1 MASPTEQ
8 LALLHYGSGTRRCLL
23 ILPKYGTLSN
33 AMKMLNGSDL
43 ASFIVERQA
52 RQVRALR
59 QAHNVAPR
67 LAVILTDDNPASLK
81 YISVKQ
87 RYGADIL
94 VDVVVEKVTMATVV
108 EVIERHNQDVETHG
122 IIVQLPIA
130 DMARTDEIVA
140 AITPEKDVDG
150 LNASSDFDPATP
162 TAILWLLAGYNID
175 LRGKQVVIIGKG
187 RLVGGPL
194 AAMLEASG
202 VTPLVIEKGDNLET
216 AVAHADII
224 ISAAGDPGVVT
235 ADMLPQKAIVV
246 DAGVAGEGGVLK
258 GDVADDV
265 YETRDDLIITPK
277 KGGVG
282 PLTVTVLFDNVIR
295 AAQAVVAKR

>member
-1 MASPTEQ
+1 
-8 LALLHYGSGTRRCLL
+8 
-23 ILPKYGTLSN
+23 
-33 AMKMLNGSDL
+33 MKMLNGSDL

-59 QAHNVAPR
+59 QAHGVFPR

-94 VDVVVEKVTMATVV
+94 VDVVVEKVTMDTVL
-108 EVIERHNQDVETHG
+108 EVIKRHNQDVETHG

-130 DMARTDEIVA
+130 DAKRTDEIVA
-140 AITPEKDVDG
+140 AISPEKDVDG

-162 TAILWLLAGYNID
+162 TAILWLLAGYNVD
-175 LRGKQVVIIGKG
+175 LRGKHIIIVGKG

-194 AAMLEASG
+194 ATMLEASG
-202 VTPLVIEKGDNLET
+202 VEPSIIEKGDDLAT
-216 AVAHADII
+216 AVADAEII
-224 ISAAGDPGVVT
+224 ISAAGAPGIIT
-235 ADMLPQKAIVV
+235 ASMLPQKAVVV

-265 YETRDDLIITPK
+265 YETRDDLVITPK

-295 AAQAVVAKR
+295 AAQAVAAKR